1 MLIAIKMTTDIF
13 SQHKKY
19 NSYAIVK
26 NRRFS
31 LLTFNLLYEL
41 DRLQISTYNTHVY
54 FSNVF

>member
-1 MLIAIKMTTDIF
+1 MAIKMTTDIF

-31 LLTFNLLYEL
+31 LLTFTLLYEL